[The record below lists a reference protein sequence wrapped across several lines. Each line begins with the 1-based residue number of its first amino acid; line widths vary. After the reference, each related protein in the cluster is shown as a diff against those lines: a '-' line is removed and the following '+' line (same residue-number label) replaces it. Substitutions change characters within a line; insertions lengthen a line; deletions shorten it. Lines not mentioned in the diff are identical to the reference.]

1 MNPGPYTNDFRRVA
15 APNLVYSGVTES
27 NAMMTTGHK
36 SRSVFERY
44 NISTD
49 EDLKFAAELQA
60 QNTRGVKKRCQIKK
74 LIK

>member
-1 MNPGPYTNDFRRVA
+1 MHDFRRTA
-15 APNLVYSGVTES
+15 ARNLVRSGVTES
-27 NAMMTTGHK
+27 IAMMITGHK

-60 QNTRGVKKRCQIKK
+60 KNTRGVKNGVK
-74 LIK
+74 LRNSLNRAVQ